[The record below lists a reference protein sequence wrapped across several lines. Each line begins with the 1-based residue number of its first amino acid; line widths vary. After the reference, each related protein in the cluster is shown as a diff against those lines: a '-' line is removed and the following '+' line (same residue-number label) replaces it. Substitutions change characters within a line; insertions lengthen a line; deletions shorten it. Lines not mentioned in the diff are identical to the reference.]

1 MTKNSLPVLPVAR
14 SPRAIVKVAGVIVTG
29 WVNWSV
35 ENNTLYQAD
44 TFRVQFAVNQLPDET
59 DAMWFSDQSE
69 AFVEIL
75 AGFPADPSN
84 FSETDLTSL
93 IYGRVDDIDFD
104 PVSTTITLTGRDLT
118 AAFIDSKRSLQFQN
132 MTSSQ
137 IATKLAQEHGLTP
150 VVTATSK
157 RAGNIYAYDHVRQMN
172 QRSEWDL
179 LSFLADE
186 EGFIVYVKGKELHFE
201 PRPDEQDEPYEIRWE
216 TNAQGRP
223 VANVMDLVLSRSL
236 TVAKGVTVVV
246 RSWNAKQAK
255 GFTAYYPSKGK
266 TTQAGQASPFGNQ
279 QIYTIVRGGLTSEQ
293 ASFLAQRTHRE
304 ITQHEMKLRARL
316 PADDDL
322 TTTSMLR
329 LTGTGT
335 KFDQDYYVDTIVRSM
350 SVTEGYVMTAS
361 AKNHNPETVPLP

>member
-1 MTKNSLPVLPVAR
+1 MTKNILPVLPVAR

-29 WVNWSV
+29 WVSWSV

-44 TFRVQFAVNQLPDET
+44 TFRVVFAVNQLPDET
-59 DAMWFSDQSE
+59 NAMWFSDQSE
-69 AFVEIL
+69 AFVEIF
-75 AGFPADPSN
+75 AGFPADPQN

-93 IYGRVDDIDFD
+93 IYGRVDDIDYD

-150 VVTATSK
+150 VVTATTK

-186 EGFIVYVKGKELHFE
+186 EGYIVYVKGKELHFE
-201 PRPDEQDEPYEIRWE
+201 PRPDEQAEPYEIRWE
-216 TNAQGRP
+216 INEQGLP

-266 TTQAGQASPFGNQ
+266 STQAGQASPFGNQ
-279 QIYTIVRGGLTSEQ
+279 QIYSIVRGGLTAEQ
-293 ASFLAQRTHRE
+293 ASFLAQKTHRE

-335 KFDQDYYVDTIVRSM
+335 KFDQDYYVDSITRSM